1 MVYVTQEAPGRNLT
15 PARQYGELNV
25 MLPPGNLVLSPA
37 PTIKRLRKSL
47 NTFSKE
53 DYLLLMGDPVGMS
66 LAFTIASEKT
76 NGFVKVLKW
85 DRQHETYLPITL
97 NLNERYE

>member
-15 PARQYGELNV
+15 PARQYGELSV

-47 NTFSKE
+47 STFSIQ
-53 DYLLLMGDPVGMS
+53 DYLLLMGDPIGMS
-66 LAFTIASEKT
+66 LAFAIAAEKT
-76 NGFVKVLKW
+76 NGIVKVLKW

>member
-1 MVYVTQEAPGRNLT
+1 
-15 PARQYGELNV
+15 

-47 NTFSKE
+47 STFSIE
-53 DYLLLMGDPVGMS
+53 DYLLLMGDPIGMS
-66 LAFTIASEKT
+66 LALAIAAEAT
-76 NGFVKVLKW
+76 NGIVKVLKW

>member
-15 PARQYGELNV
+15 AARQYGELSV

-37 PTIKRLRKSL
+37 PTIKRLKKSL
-47 NTFSKE
+47 SGFLKE

-66 LAFTIASEKT
+66 LAFAIAAEKT
-76 NGFVKVLKW
+76 NGLVKVLKW
-85 DRQHETYLPITL
+85 DRQHETYLPIAL

>member
-1 MVYVTQEAPGRNLT
+1 MS
-15 PARQYGELNV
+15 V

-37 PTIKRLRKSL
+37 PTIKRLKKSL
-47 NTFSKE
+47 SGFLKE

-66 LAFTIASEKT
+66 LAFAIAAEKT

-97 NLNERYE
+97 NLNERHD